1 MSENPHS
8 HYTEDERILVSL
20 THSPLDVS
28 EVVSSVKSP
37 KAGAIVFFAGTIQ
50 MMLSLCSTEPLSL
63 GTTRDNFE
71 GKAVT
76 HLEYTSYPPL
86 ALKTM
91 VSIAQLVKK
100 KYDLTAVSMIHRL
113 GVVPVEEE
121 SILIAVSAPHRNA
134 AWRAGEEAL
143 EVCKTKLEVWKLEE
157 FEGDD
162 EGVWR
167 ANRDE
172 ATGIQD
178 ISRKSE

>member
-1 MSENPHS
+1 MSHS
-8 HYTEDERILVSL
+8 HYIEDERILVSL

-37 KAGAIVFFAGTIQ
+37 KAGAVVLFA
-50 MMLSLCSTEPLSL
+50 

-100 KYDLTAVSMIHRL
+100 KYELTAVSMIHRL

-121 SILIAVSAPHRNA
+121 SILIAVSAPHRLA

-157 FEGDD
+157 FEGEED
-162 EGVWR
+162 GVWR

-178 ISRKSE
+178 TSHESNQYSPPSEKPKDPQANRLK